1 MSDFLIVLLSLSLSP
16 SLSVARTQ
24 LRRGEQSADDKEWI
38 HLIGLQGMDP
48 SDFLPVRF
56 HYGGEFMFSRGQ
68 LHYVAERTALSYIE
82 LDKISLPEIIGFL
95 SDHMPVSGLL
105 HLHWLYPGKQLS
117 DGLRFL
123 LDDNAC
129 IEMANHMSN
138 NGQVAEIYV
147 EHVAI
152 DEGQD
157 DNQIADWG
165 YDMVEADD
173 EAKSDSEAEAE
184 LHPTVVLCTDKKGK
198 LKPRRASSQILEKP
212 EDVDGPETN
221 SNPEG
226 QVSDSSDSDYRQ
238 PIEQNSSGDDEEAEQ
253 LRKFAKEIK
262 RNIRARKLGVHSSQ
276 AVEILDDALVPEN
289 VNLEDDGS
297 PYYNSSDDYSYEENS
312 EGETIGWKSTNN
324 RFDKN
329 ASVHVFSLGMAFRS
343 SRQFKK
349 ALVKYGLTTHRHII
363 FPKDERDKVRAT
375 CSWPGCKWLI
385 YGSKTSKS
393 EWFQVASF
401 NNEHCC
407 PPRRDNKLVTS
418 RIIANKYFDVIKDNP
433 TWKVEH
439 IKKSVLKDMLAD
451 VSISKC
457 KRAKALVLQ
466 EALDKTR
473 GEYSRVYDYQLEL
486 LRSNPGSTVVVTL
499 NPDILDKKV
508 FERFY
513 GLLKAVAELIP
524 RVEHRMCARHI
535 YANWRK
541 RYTNQKL
548 QKKFW
553 NCAKSSCRE
562 LFNYNRAK
570 LVQDTPQGAKDMIT
584 TAPEHWSRAF
594 FQLGSNC
601 DSVDNNMC
609 ESFNNSIM
617 DSRFFPV
624 ISMNE
629 AIRCKVM
636 VRIADN
642 RTKADKWQG
651 TICPNIFKKL
661 KLNIERSGQ
670 CYVLWNGQ
678 HGFEVQE
685 KEKKKYTVN
694 LGQKTCSR
702 RYWQLLGLPCCHAI
716 SAIYK
721 ASKQLDDYIA
731 SSFSI
736 SEYMNT
742 YQHCLQPVEGQDKW
756 PVSDMTKPHPPAY
769 VKMPGRPKTQRTREP
784 TEKPKGAKGDV
795 GTQQSISRSSL
806 PPSVA
811 APSSAP
817 LVQQKCRKRARPA

>member
-1 MSDFLIVLLSLSLSP
+1 
-16 SLSVARTQ
+16 
-24 LRRGEQSADDKEWI
+24 
-38 HLIGLQGMDP
+38 MDP